1 MVHKGR
7 QEIGILGNKTSVPQR
22 SARSWPQRRR
32 SFLVLFV
39 ADAVVVVI
47 SVSMIVILVTV
58 MLFAKVAVVL
68 VMSVVA
74 VHAFGEFLEIA

>member
-1 MVHKGR
+1 VVHKGR

-39 ADAVVVVI
+39 VDAVVVI
-47 SVSMIVILVTV
+47 SVTMIVILVTV

-68 VMSVVA
+68 AMSVVA